1 VKQCQTIDEY
11 RKLLYLQNLI
21 GYSSICFTENP
32 RRVAQ
37 EAGTAREN
45 VVGAQRFSLQIQIR
59 SKYYVNCYDS
69 SNPSSIEAYMNP
81 DEERQAIR
89 QELESMREN
98 GARRQELSLH
108 ACKRLF
114 FDLGIRPSMATVRDL
129 TQTGSASDIPKDIDH
144 FWERIRSVSKVRV
157 GAGAIPKALEDRA
170 GELLGTL
177 FQEAMSHARSTLDE
191 DRESMRHEIAAA
203 EQKIRETEI
212 RRDASEQ
219 AVQRAEAR
227 ADSAWNRV
235 RELESER
242 AAATTHGAA
251 HHESLQATV
260 HRIEA
265 ENETLRKRLDTEQ
278 ATNAGLRDRI
288 DALHTELRQSTEHY
302 AQQIKD
308 AVAEAERRVKPMLV
322 ELDSLRSMAAT
333 YQSAVREASR
343 KEFDFIQQIASAKAR
358 ADRLDAQLHEQ
369 SDEIDGLTK
378 ENTTLRGQQ
387 RIDPAV
393 ARVIC
398 DLASAGRLTAEELAS
413 IGTAADSL
421 ASLPQ
426 RCPKCD
432 EGEPEL
438 SHVDH
443 HYELQCP
450 ECEHSSG
457 MGSSRLEAIARFLSS
472 PISAPA

>member
-1 VKQCQTIDEY
+1 
-11 RKLLYLQNLI
+11 
-21 GYSSICFTENP
+21 
-32 RRVAQ
+32 
-37 EAGTAREN
+37 
-45 VVGAQRFSLQIQIR
+45 
-59 SKYYVNCYDS
+59 
-69 SNPSSIEAYMNP
+69 MNP

-129 TQTGSASDIPKDIDH
+129 TQTGSASDIPKDIDS

-157 GAGAIPKALEDRA
+157 GAGAIPKSLEDRA
-170 GELLGTL
+170 GELLGAL

-191 DRESMRHEIAAA
+191 DRESMQSEIAAA

-212 RRDASEQ
+212 RRDASEE

-235 RELESER
+235 RELEAER
-242 AAATTHGAA
+242 ASATTHDAA
-251 HHESLQATV
+251 HHESLQTTV
-260 HRIEA
+260 RRIEA

-333 YQSAVREASR
+333 YQSGVREAGR
-343 KEFDFIQQIASAKAR
+343 KEFDFIQQIASTKAR
-358 ADRLDAQLHEQ
+358 ADRLDAQLREQ
-369 SDEIDGLTK
+369 SDEIDRLTT
-378 ENTTLRGQQ
+378 EIATLRGQQ

-393 ARVIC
+393 ASLIC
-398 DLASAGRLTAEELAS
+398 ELASAGRLTADELAS

-426 RCPKCD
+426 RCPKCN

-443 HYELQCP
+443 RYELQCP

-457 MGSSRLEAIARFLSS
+457 MGGSRLEAIARFLSS
-472 PISAPA
+472 SVSAPA